1 MGEARGQVINKSF
14 IEAMKPKAKVYRVPD
29 DQTRG
34 LYIQMT
40 PAGVLSWVLRF
51 RVHGREKTHSLGRW
65 PEFTVALARKKAL
78 SLLADIGNGNDPA
91 AKKKAERAAK
101 TVKDLADQFVKEHL
115 PMLKKSTSDEY
126 DRLLKKKILPALG
139 SMRVKDVQPSD
150 VAALLSQIRLDTPK
164 GVMANRVRAVLSK
177 MFTLGSIW
185 GFCPAGAN
193 PAKGQ
198 ARAPET
204 KKKRFLSDRELLAVG
219 AALRHLEPTPEDG
232 ERPEDALPAEEVH
245 ALAALR
251 LFLLTGMR
259 KSELIGDRKRDKETR
274 AIIERIPALPW
285 SAVDLDT
292 GQISLEHHKTSKKAG
307 ARIVLLC
314 APACELLEHL
324 PRVLGNPYVIP
335 GAVIGE
341 SLVALQ
347 CTWERVRE
355 AVNTLQ
361 EKAKVPKKDRVDV
374 SDVTIHDLRRS
385 FASLGARLGYPE
397 AFTGALLGHS
407 AGTVTQGYAR
417 LGADP
422 LRDAVEVIGDRMAA
436 LLDGKVDLAA
446 EVKAAKRQAE
456 ARLKRVGSPFPITDR
471 GTAYPPRIDRRA

>member
-1 MGEARGQVINKSF
+1 MGETKGQVINKAS
-14 IEAMKPKAKVYRVPD
+14 IEAMVPKVKVYRIPD
-29 DQTRG
+29 AQTRG

-51 RVHGREKTHSLGRW
+51 RVHGREKTHSIGRW
-65 PEFTVALARKKAL
+65 PEVTVSKARAKAIT
-78 SLLADIGNGNDPA
+78 LLGDINDGNDPA

-101 TVKDLADQFVKEHL
+101 TVKDLADQFTKEHL
-115 PMLKKSTSDEY
+115 PTLKKSTSDEY
-126 DRLLKKKILPALG
+126 ARLLAKRILPALG

-177 MFTLGSIW
+177 MFTLGALW

-204 KKKRFLSDRELLAVG
+204 KKDRHLSDRELLAVG
-219 AALRHLEPTPEDG
+219 AALRHMDPTPRG
-232 ERPEDALPAEEVH
+232 KTRPKDALPAEDVH
-245 ALAALR
+245 GLAALR

-259 KSELIGDRKRDKETR
+259 KSELIGDRKRDKKTR

-285 SAVDLDT
+285 TAVDLDAA
-292 GQISLEHHKTSKKAG
+292 QIRLAHHKTSKKVG
-307 ARIVLLC
+307 ARIVPLC
-314 APACELLEHL
+314 AAACELLENL

-335 GAVIGE
+335 GFSIGE

-347 CTWERVRE
+347 CYWERVRD
-355 AVNTLQ
+355 AVGTLQ
-361 EKAKVPKKDRVDV
+361 ETAKVPKKARVDV

-385 FASLGARLGYPE
+385 FASLGARLGYPDS
-397 AFTGALLGHS
+397 FVGALLGHS

-417 LGADP
+417 LGFDP
-422 LRDAVEVIGDRMAA
+422 LRDAVEVIGARMAA
-436 LLDGKVDLAA
+436 LLAGSVDLAKEA
-446 EVKAAKRQAE
+446 EETKAAKEE
-456 ARLKRVGSPFPITDR
+456 AAAKKAAKG
-471 GTAYPPRIDRRA
+471 A